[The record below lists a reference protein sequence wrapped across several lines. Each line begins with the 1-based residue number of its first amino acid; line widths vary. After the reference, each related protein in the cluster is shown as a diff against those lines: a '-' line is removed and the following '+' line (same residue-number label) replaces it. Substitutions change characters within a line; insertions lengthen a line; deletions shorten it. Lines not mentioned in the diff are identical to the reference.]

1 MLEYI
6 APYFVWLVEYCDSMA
21 DGAFEFALAW
31 ISFAR
36 FRREIS
42 EAFSAAAL
50 ITLWTFKEIIFNHE
64 ANWALIICWQSL

>member
-21 DGAFEFALAW
+21 NSAFEFALAR

-36 FRREIS
+36 FCSEIRQ
-42 EAFSAAAL
+42 AFSAAAL
-50 ITLWTFKEIIFNHE
+50 MTLWTFEEIIFNHE
-64 ANWALIICWQSL
+64 ANWALVVCWQSL